1 MESARGTGGANQ
13 WYRSVTRT
21 TASGAADACVDGCAP
36 RSRTFECA
44 RCGAPR
50 RLRLE
55 HPAGGGGG
63 GGYDSRVSTTQ
74 GLRTQPPDDPLYSD
88 APAVVDTLGRPLHD
102 LRISVTDRC
111 NFRCTYC
118 MPKEIF
124 GPDFA
129 FLPRDQVLSFEEI
142 ERVAR
147 AFVELG
153 VEKLRITG
161 GEPLVRRDLTV
172 LIGMLAALRR
182 PDGQPLDLTLTTNGS
197 GLRRLAGPLRDAG
210 LQRVTVSLDS
220 LDDAVF
226 AAMNGVEFPVA
237 KVLDGIA
244 AAAEAGLA
252 PIKINMVVRRGINEA
267 SIVPMARWARDAGH
281 ILRFIEYMDVG
292 TTNGWRLDDVVPAA
306 DVVAAID
313 AVMPLEP
320 LPARYRGEVATRWR
334 YGDGS
339 GEVGLIASVSAPFCG
354 DCTRARISAEG
365 KLYTCLFS
373 AIGHDLRAVLRSEA
387 SDADLREVIGGI
399 WRVRDDRYSELRTA
413 ATGDLPRVEMFA
425 MGG

>member
-1 MESARGTGGANQ
+1 MRAPTDALLAQSGRG
-13 WYRSVTRT
+13 
-21 TASGAADACVDGCAP
+21 
-36 RSRTFECA
+36 
-44 RCGAPR
+44 R
-50 RLRLE
+50 R
-55 HPAGGGGG
+55 
-63 GGYDSRVSTTQ
+63 GGYDNRVSTTQ
-74 GLRTQPPDDPLYSD
+74 GLRTQPPDDLLRTDTS
-88 APAVVDTLGRPLHD
+88 AVVDTLGRPLHD

-129 FLPRDQVLSFEEI
+129 FLPRDQVLTFEEI
-142 ERVAR
+142 ERVSR

-226 AAMNGVEFPVA
+226 AEMNGVEFPVA

-306 DVVAAID
+306 DVVTAID

-320 LPARYRGEVATRWR
+320 LPPRYRGEVATRWR
-334 YGDGS
+334 YRDGS

-373 AIGHDLRAVLRSEA
+373 ADGHDLRAVLRSEA
-387 SDADLREVIGGI
+387 SDTELRDVIGGI

-413 ATGDLPRVEMFA
+413 ATGDLPRIEMFA